1 MKEIALQ
8 VLVEQI
14 SLKYFNK
21 HFEHQAT
28 FNRRLRTTGG
38 RYHLNTHN
46 LDFNPKVF
54 ESFDEEVLEGII
66 KHELCHYHLHIEGR
80 GYRHGDRDFKELM
93 DQVGALRFTPSLEVE
108 EEYLLRWEYE
118 CSGCQNKFYRKRRFN
133 LKKFV
138 CHSCKNKF
146 ILNGRKRLKNMAY

>member
-1 MKEIALQ
+1 MNEQELQ
-8 VLVEQI
+8 ELVEKT

-21 HFEHQAT
+21 AFKHQAF
-28 FNRRLRTTGG
+28 FNSRLKTTGG
-38 RYHLNTHN
+38 RYHLKNHH
-46 LDFNPKVF
+46 LDFNPKIYQLF
-54 ESFDEEVLEGII
+54 GKEIFIGII